1 MREHWGQRKRKRG
14 RERKISGSGE
24 YTSLLAK
31 YTRFTKRNPNS
42 FGLELELRTEPSP

>member
-14 RERKISGSGE
+14 RERKLRGSGDS
-24 YTSLLAK
+24 TRLLAT
-31 YTRFTKRNPNS
+31 YPRFTKRNPSS